1 MLRTVGIVDATIKIW
16 VQSLVPIVVFGLF
29 VGLVYWLLNIHS
41 IADFM
46 INAESEIKKVNWSS
60 RKEIVVST
68 IVVIVV
74 VVLLSAFLGATDI
87 VFQFLFRG
95 IGLLPS

>member
-1 MLRTVGIVDATIKIW
+1 
-16 VQSLVPIVVFGLF
+16 
-29 VGLVYWLLNIHS
+29 
-41 IADFM
+41 M

-60 RKEIVVST
+60 RKEIMVST
-68 IVVIVV
+68 VVVIVV
-74 VVLLSAFLGATDI
+74 VVFMSAFLGLTDI